1 MKDKMTSAT
10 IDHELLFGLTSSEF
24 KNEMNRYF
32 ETLEL
37 DDIDVKYNPK
47 LVPIEIK
54 PVFEHASLV
63 LRNNKSQLYLKIQNG
78 IQNFVKVVYPFTKT
92 GRGEHYG
99 PYTETGY
106 YFAQLPGIHKMV
118 IMNSKKI
125 RRVIIIV
132 TILHRQNR
140 KREHNSPIMIFSND
154 VGKAA
159 YMSHIHPIGFLKLGK
174 EHQKK
179 CFTDSNIILHL
190 NCGNEIVLGFISFHI
205 LYFKGC
211 EPNECINMYMEPS
224 YEHLVEPGK
233 TFGID
238 KHTKLFHMGELSNQM
253 IMWTSKHFQSIFGP
267 LLLELIGTGFEIRK
281 GRKLYETKVLLMEL
295 KETNFCAEC
304 HYLSI
309 LLLHGLPNA
318 SDILLNYAEQ
328 CGYVFPRDRKSV
340 V

>member
-140 KREHNSPIMIFSND
+140 KLEHNSPI
-154 VGKAA
+154 K
-159 YMSHIHPIGFLKLGK
+159 IGRA
-174 EHQKK
+174 H
-179 CFTDSNIILHL
+179 
-190 NCGNEIVLGFISFHI
+190 V
-205 LYFKGC
+205 
-211 EPNECINMYMEPS
+211 
-224 YEHLVEPGK
+224 
-233 TFGID
+233 
-238 KHTKLFHMGELSNQM
+238 
-253 IMWTSKHFQSIFGP
+253 
-267 LLLELIGTGFEIRK
+267 
-281 GRKLYETKVLLMEL
+281 
-295 KETNFCAEC
+295 
-304 HYLSI
+304 
-309 LLLHGLPNA
+309 
-318 SDILLNYAEQ
+318 
-328 CGYVFPRDRKSV
+328 
-340 V
+340 